1 MKNHLASIVIII
13 ILLCMIMHLWKTNP
27 DTFYSQPSIAQIP
40 TVPIINTYLSNS
52 LDSANSIINES
63 RFTVLDNQ
71 DRINS
76 IEKRIHKIKTD
87 LASIN
92 TPNSNTTTNN
102 FTFY

>member
-1 MKNHLASIVIII
+1 
-13 ILLCMIMHLWKTNP
+13 MHLWKTNP
-27 DTFYSQPSIAQIP
+27 DTFYSQPSTTRSP
-40 TVPIINTYLSNS
+40 NLSNA
-52 LDSANSIINES
+52 LESANSIINES
-63 RFTVLDNQ
+63 RFTTLDNQ

-87 LASIN
+87 LASLN